1 MRVLGLDEAG
11 RGCVLGPLVVGAFC
25 VEAEIATDAIL
36 RAAGANDSK
45 KLSAKR
51 RHAAREKLRPLGEA
65 EVVEISA
72 KRIDAG
78 NMNTLEEEAFVDLI
92 ARFAPDHVLID
103 APTHP
108 RGIPAVQKRIE
119 AALRAQGAHVP
130 TFTIEPKAD
139 LTYPVVGAASIFA
152 KLVRDSRIEALGEV
166 GSGYPSDPVTRRW
179 LSGFLQRDEPLPAC
193 VRTRWGTID
202 KLRQQQLFG

>member
-11 RGCVLGPLVVGAFC
+11 RGCVLGPMVVGAFC
-25 VEAEIATDAIL
+25 VEADAGTDVRL
-36 RAAGANDSK
+36 RTAGATDSK
-45 KLSAKR
+45 KLSAKKR
-51 RHAAREKLRPLGEA
+51 LAARESLRPLGEVA
-65 EVVEISA
+65 IVEISA
-72 KRIDAG
+72 RRIDAG
-78 NMNTLEEEAFVDLI
+78 NLNTLEEEVFVELI
-92 ARFAPDHVLID
+92 ARFTPDHVFID

-108 RGIPAVQKRIE
+108 RGIPALLGRLQ
-119 AALRAQGAHVP
+119 AALRARDVEP
-130 TFTIEPKAD
+130 PFFTIEPKAD

-152 KLVRDSRIEALGEV
+152 KLLRDERIEALGPV

-179 LSGFLQRDEPLPAC
+179 LSGFLQRDEPFPAC

>member
-11 RGCVLGPLVVGAFC
+11 RGCVLGPMVVGAFC
-25 VEAEIATDAIL
+25 VEAEVASDDVL
-36 RAAGANDSK
+36 RAAGATDSK

-51 RHAAREKLRPLGEA
+51 RVAAREKLRPLGEV
-65 EVVEISA
+65 EIVEISA
-72 KRIDAG
+72 RQIDAG
-78 NMNTLEEEAFVDLI
+78 NLNTLEEDVFVDLI
-92 ARFAPDHVLID
+92 ARFAPDRVFID

-108 RGIPAVQKRIE
+108 RGIPALLGRMQRALKDRG
-119 AALRAQGAHVP
+119 AAVP
-130 TFTIEPKAD
+130 VFTIEPKAD

-152 KLVRDSRIEALGEV
+152 KLLRDERIHALGEV

-179 LSGFLQRDEPLPAC
+179 LAGFLQRDEPLPAC